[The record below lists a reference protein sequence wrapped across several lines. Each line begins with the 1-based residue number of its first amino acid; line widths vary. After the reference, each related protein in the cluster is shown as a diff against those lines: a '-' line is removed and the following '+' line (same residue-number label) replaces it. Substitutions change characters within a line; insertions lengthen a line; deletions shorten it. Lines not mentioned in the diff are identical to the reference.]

1 MVNQTFE
8 TSGEPAPGCMNKA
21 RLNAQRC
28 VKMCYRGK
36 RDSSNSLSP
45 SFGDILSYGG
55 WKPKILMSI
64 WKQTHVVPAVSKFT
78 RAQGFWQIHMYT
90 EVDLVW
96 RRWREIM
103 IYIYIYHRI
112 FPYDCIK
119 HYNPDMVKYHAT
131 LLPRICIFFKWE
143 KTNKIIQYTF
153 WTTNSRRW
161 RWRERERENW
171 KTNDHTHACS
181 ICNVCSACNV
191 CNVCNVMYVCNVCN
205 V

>member
-103 IYIYIYHRI
+103 IYIYITAYSHMIVSNITTRTWSNI
-112 FPYDCIK
+112 MQ
-119 HYNPDMVKYHAT
+119 HYYHAYVYF
-131 LLPRICIFFKWE
+131 LNE
-143 KTNKIIQYTF
+143 KKQTK
-153 WTTNSRRW
+153 
-161 RWRERERENW
+161 
-171 KTNDHTHACS
+171 
-181 ICNVCSACNV
+181 
-191 CNVCNVMYVCNVCN
+191 
-205 V
+205 

>member
-103 IYIYIYHRI
+103 IYIYIYITAYSHMIVSNITTRTWSNI
-112 FPYDCIK
+112 MQ
-119 HYNPDMVKYHAT
+119 HYYHAYVYF
-131 LLPRICIFFKWE
+131 LNE
-143 KTNKIIQYTF
+143 KKQTKYFSILFEQQILGDGGG
-153 WTTNSRRW
+153 
-161 RWRERERENW
+161 ERERIE
-171 KTNDHTHACS
+171 KPMITHTR
-181 ICNVCSACNV
+181 
-191 CNVCNVMYVCNVCN
+191 M
-205 V
+205 